1 MDRTTEPTRER
12 ILAAAEELFATHG
25 VDGVSLREITRVSGT
40 RNTVGLQ
47 YHFKDRN
54 GVLRA
59 ILTKHLV
66 DVDARR
72 HALLDQ
78 CESDGGGD
86 LRAMT
91 AALVMPS
98 AAKLTDPDGGPA
110 FLQIYAELL
119 NRPRGEETLAVGEP
133 PTSLDRWRVQVAP
146 LLHPEAIRLHRRFT
160 AIRLA
165 AAELGRRAASGP
177 HTDDRLFVGHL
188 VDLVTS
194 VLAAPV
200 SEETVRLADER
211 DRNRAGK
218 RRPKRLEVTRQGA
231 TA

>member
-1 MDRTTEPTRER
+1 MDRPIEPTRER
-12 ILAAAEELFATHG
+12 ILAAAEQLLATHG
-25 VDGVSLREITRVSGT
+25 VDGVSLREITRASGT

-54 GVLRA
+54 GVVRA
-59 ILTKHLV
+59 ILRKHLV

-78 CESDGGGD
+78 CEADGGGD
-86 LRAMT
+86 LRSLT
-91 AALVMPS
+91 AALVLPS
-98 AAKLTDPDGGPA
+98 AAKLADPEGGPA

-119 NRPRGEETLAVGEP
+119 NRPRGEETLSMAEA
-133 PTSLDRWRVQVAP
+133 PTSLDRWRADVAP
-146 LLHPEAIRLHRRFT
+146 LLHPEAVRLHRRFT

-177 HTDDRLFVGHL
+177 HADDRLFVGHL
-188 VDLVTS
+188 IDLVTS

-211 DRNRAGK
+211 DRNRAK
-218 RRPKRLEVTRQGA
+218 RRSPTGLQAARYGVTA
-231 TA
+231 

>member
-1 MDRTTEPTRER
+1 VDRTTEPTRAR
-12 ILAAAEELFATHG
+12 ILAAAEKLFAAHG

-59 ILTKHLV
+59 IVAKHLV

-78 CESDGGGD
+78 CQADGGDD

-119 NRPRGEETLAVGEP
+119 NRPRGEETLAIGEAP
-133 PTSLDRWRVQVAP
+133 ASLERWRAQVAP
-146 LLHPEAIRLHRRFT
+146 LLHPEAVRLHRRFT

-165 AAELGRRAASGP
+165 AAELGRRAGSGP

-188 VDLVTS
+188 VDLVAS

-200 SEETVRLADER
+200 SEETIRLADER
-211 DRNRAGK
+211 DRNRVG
-218 RRPKRLEVTRQGA
+218 RRPNRLEAGL

>member
-12 ILAAAEELFATHG
+12 ILAAAEKLFATHG

-119 NRPRGEETLAVGEP
+119 NRPRGEETLAIGEP

-218 RRPKRLEVTRQGA
+218 RHPKRLEVTRQDA